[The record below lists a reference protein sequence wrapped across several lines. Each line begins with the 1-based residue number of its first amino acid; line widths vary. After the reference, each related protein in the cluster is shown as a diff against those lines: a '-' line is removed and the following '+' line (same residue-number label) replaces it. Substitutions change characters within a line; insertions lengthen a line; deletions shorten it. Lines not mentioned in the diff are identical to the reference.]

1 MAEGGLRRQVE
12 QWQQQVLQLSARA
25 EAAIDYVDEDGLGLD
40 HGLLADCA
48 ALEKELRSWLE
59 RPRAEKLRD
68 GIRIV
73 IAGPPNAGK
82 SSLFNAIAGCD
93 RAIVTDVPGTT
104 RDQIELPI
112 SIGGMPFLLVDTAG
126 VRDTG
131 DRVEQIGVAR
141 AKGAVEAADVLWW
154 LGSRQD
160 RPPHPRLIAIHAR
173 CDVAGPAMDG
183 ELPVSSLTGEG
194 ISALMSQTSKLG
206 KSLLPWEGS
215 LALNRRQAGAV
226 FDACDCLGRAAT
238 AGDIVLAAEELRS
251 ARLAFDRLSGRA
263 GMEEVLDHLFSRFCL
278 GK

>member
-1 MAEGGLRRQVE
+1 
-12 QWQQQVLQLSARA
+12 
-25 EAAIDYVDEDGLGLD
+25 
-40 HGLLADCA
+40 
-48 ALEKELRSWLE
+48 
-59 RPRAEKLRD
+59 
-68 GIRIV
+68 
-73 IAGPPNAGK
+73 
-82 SSLFNAIAGCD
+82 
-93 RAIVTDVPGTT
+93 
-104 RDQIELPI
+104 
-112 SIGGMPFLLVDTAG
+112 MPFLLVDTAG